1 MPIPYEPQLDLII
14 RLLESLPQ
22 RICDEMD
29 KRDNIKNEIEFKKT
43 LAHSRVIAELQKEIA
58 GTMSPESYT
67 ILGE

>member
-29 KRDNIKNEIEFKKT
+29 KRDQADLIASNIIEMDRLEFERNKIT
-43 LAHSRVIAELQKEIA
+43 KEMED
-58 GTMSPESYT
+58 GTYT
-67 ILGE
+67 ILVKKY